1 MFGSRCCLDGFW
13 IHLKESMM
21 LHYDNQNSIK
31 LSNNL
36 MFHMRTKHV
45 EIQHHFMSEKIIFG
59 EINVKHIATQDQI
72 GDILMKPLGKIKLAK
87 LKSEMG
93 IYAFNDMQT
102 NCLLGLQALENL
114 HVMPPS
120 QTPPS

>member
-1 MFGSRCCLDGFW
+1 
-13 IHLKESMM
+13 
-21 LHYDNQNSIK
+21 
-31 LSNNL
+31 
-36 MFHMRTKHV
+36 
-45 EIQHHFMSEKIIFG
+45 
-59 EINVKHIATQDQI
+59 
-72 GDILMKPLGKIKLAK
+72 MKPLGKIKLAK

-120 QTPPS
+120 